1 MHAVATADL
10 RELKASG
17 SLEMIDQTMDFVRSA
32 SKTKGAF
39 KPDSAAVHCS

>member
-1 MHAVATADL
+1 MHAITTADL
-10 RELKASG
+10 RELTASG
-17 SLEMIDQTMDFVRSA
+17 SLMTIDQTMDFAKSA